1 MKMQYYIFTFL
12 KREIR
17 KYFIT
22 NPQISHCK
30 LNKKTITY
38 VKCGVKWILCY
49 IIVIV
54 CLFLWSKKT
63 AQTTNQ
69 ALLICGCLILNIN
82 IKIDCDNKS

>member
-30 LNKKTITY
+30 LNKKNN
-38 VKCGVKWILCY
+38 Y
-49 IIVIV
+49 I
-54 CLFLWSKKT
+54 CKMWSKMDIMPYYRDCLS
-63 AQTTNQ
+63 
-69 ALLICGCLILNIN
+69 LLVLEKKQHRLQ
-82 IKIDCDNKS
+82 IKLY